1 MRWIFTDFERTKLR
15 LRGILFPVLFLGTL
29 TVGLLLA
36 IGNSSPAS
44 ATVDRLPPASAG
56 ALSGQVV
63 DSSGPVTGALVKVQL
78 TDFSTLSAEDGS
90 FVLAGLTS
98 GATVTVT
105 AWAAGYYIAWTT
117 GIVGGDP
124 ISLTLE
130 AYYKSDNHEYGWFE
144 QDGIEGSASCGT
156 CHPSYQEWQQDAHA
170 NAARNPRFLS
180 MYMGTDVAGRRSP
193 DPIKNSLG
201 IPQPPDATKPYFG
214 PGFALDYPSRAGNCA
229 TCHTPAAGAIN
240 NQQNCG
246 WSGCHATTTSIF
258 AGDKVLDPGVFPIQ
272 LSGDA
277 AEGISCEFCHKTEKV
292 YINPKT
298 GLPYEDSPG
307 ILSMRLLRPEPG
319 HDLFFGTLDDV
330 VRPELPAARDSYL
343 PFMEQSAFCASCHHG
358 VMGGVV
364 GNMQVT
370 GGVLVYSSFSE
381 WLKSPYSD
389 PETGKSCQDCHM
401 PSLGNQFVAFPEK
414 GGPRRDA
421 DQVHSHR
428 MAGGY
433 DEELLQSTLSLHA
446 NARLV
451 AGRLWVTV
459 DITNDGA
466 GHHVP
471 TDSPLRSL
479 ILLVEATDGAGQP
492 LDRRTG
498 GLLPAW
504 AGEYVG
510 QPGRLF
516 AKILRDQWTGE
527 MPTAAYWRPV
537 EVVSDT
543 RIPALATRRSSFSF
557 TPPAD
562 GSSEIRV
569 RLLYRRAWPDL
580 QEWKGWD
587 DPDILMEEAVLKYP

>member
-1 MRWIFTDFERTKLR
+1 MKQIWRSI
-15 LRGILFPVLFLGTL
+15 IAAILFLG
-29 TVGLLLA
+29 VLA
-36 IGNSSPAS
+36 IFSALALTTSTSVTANSGRVALAS
-44 ATVDRLPPASAG
+44 DG

-63 DSSGPVTGALVKVQL
+63 NSIGPVAGALVKVQL
-78 TDFSTLSAEDGS
+78 TDITDLSAQDGS
-90 FVLAGLTS
+90 FVLVGLTS

-117 GIVGGDP
+117 GVVGGDP

-130 AYYKSDNHEYGWFE
+130 AYYKGDNHQYEWFE

-156 CHPSYQEWQQDAHA
+156 CHPSYAEWQQDAHG

-180 MYMGTDVAGRRSP
+180 MYMGTDVEGKRSP
-193 DPIKNSLG
+193 DPIKNNLG
-201 IPQPPDATKPYFG
+201 IPQPPDLTKPYFG
-214 PGFALDYPSRAGNCA
+214 PGFALDYPNRAGNCA

-246 WSGCHATTTSIF
+246 WSGCHATTTSQY

-277 AEGISCEFCHKTEKV
+277 AESISCEFCHKTEKV
-292 YINPKT
+292 YINAKT

-307 ILSMRLLRPEPG
+307 ILSMRLLRPQPG

-343 PFMEQSAFCASCHHG
+343 PFMEESAFCAGCHHG

-389 PETGKSCQDCHM
+389 PETGKTCQDCHM
-401 PSLGNQFVAFPEK
+401 PSLGVQFVAFPEK
-414 GGPRRDA
+414 GGPQRDA

-433 DEELLQSTLSLHA
+433 DEALLQSAVSLDA
-446 NARLV
+446 DARLV
-451 AGRLWVTV
+451 AGRLWVRV
-459 DITNDGA
+459 AVTNDGA

-492 LDRRTG
+492 LERYSG
-498 GLLPAW
+498 ALLPAW
-504 AGEYVG
+504 AGAYSG

-516 AKILRDQWTGE
+516 AKTLRDQWTGE
-527 MPTAAYWRPV
+527 MPTGAYWRPV

-557 TPPAD
+557 APPAA
-562 GSSEIRV
+562 GSSNIRI

-580 QEWKGWD
+580 QMWKGWD
-587 DPDILMEEAVLKYP
+587 DPDILMEETVLKYP

>member
-1 MRWIFTDFERTKLR
+1 MRLS
-15 LRGILFPVLFLGTL
+15 VLTSFFLAL
-29 TVGLLLA
+29 SGLCVFLA
-36 IGNSSPAS
+36 LDNSTPLSAQSSPAVT
-44 ATVDRLPPASAG
+44 ALDGR
-56 ALSGQVV
+56 LSGLVE

-78 TDFSTLSAEDGS
+78 TDISSLSAADGT
-90 FVLAGLTS
+90 FAFDGLTS
-98 GATVTVT
+98 GETVTVT

-117 GIVGGDP
+117 GIVGGEP
-124 ISLTLE
+124 VSLTLE
-130 AYYKSDNHEYGWFE
+130 AYYNSDNHKYEWFE

-156 CHPSYQEWQQDAHA
+156 CHPSYAEWQEDAHG
-170 NAARNPRFLS
+170 NSARNPRFLG
-180 MYMGTDVAGRRSP
+180 MYAGTDVHGNKSP
-193 DPIKNSLG
+193 QPLKDNLG
-201 IPQPPDATKPYFG
+201 ITQPPDLSQPYYG
-214 PGFALDYPSRAGNCA
+214 PGFLLDNPNRDGNCA
-229 TCHTPAAGAIN
+229 TCHTPVAGKIRNA
-240 NQQNCG
+240 QNCG
-246 WSGCHATTTSIF
+246 WSGCHATTTSEY
-258 AGDKVLDPGVFPIQ
+258 AGDNVLDPSVSPLQ

-292 YINPKT
+292 YINAKT
-298 GLPYEDSPG
+298 GLPYADSPG
-307 ILSMRLLRPEPG
+307 ILSMRLLRPEAG

-343 PFMEQSAFCASCHHG
+343 PAMAESTFCAGCHYG

-370 GGVLVYSSFSE
+370 GGVLVYSSFQE
-381 WLKSPYSD
+381 WLDSPYSD

-401 PSLGNQFVAFPEK
+401 PNLGNQFVAFPEK
-414 GGPRRDA
+414 GGPQRPA

-433 DEELLQSTLSLHA
+433 DEEFLQSALSLQA

-471 TDSPLRSL
+471 TDSPIRSL

-492 LDRRTG
+492 LDPRSG

-504 AGEYVG
+504 AGEYSG

-516 AKILRDQWTGE
+516 AKTLRDQWTGE

-537 EVVSDT
+537 EVAADT
-543 RIPALATRRSSFSF
+543 RIPALATRRNSFSF

-562 GSSEIRV
+562 GSSEIHL

-587 DPDILMEEAVLKYP
+587 DPDVLMEETVLKYP